1 MQFLKHSQWICLT
14 LAIYIPS
21 SLVFILFDYYQEVE
35 VFKQAFFA
43 LSQQEN
49 NALLNPSPLALIEK
63 TLQAHLVSTF
73 SYVFLFWLSSTPIL
87 YYYNRRSNLARNKLS
102 AEVHQH
108 NDQIIANEHR
118 LNSIIEYSPVGIF
131 YYNKDG
137 IILKT
142 NNRIEEMV
150 KAKRH
155 ELEGF
160 DIFTRVT
167 NKKMLDAV
175 KKSLSGE
182 IADYEDSYLS
192 VTGGRLMYLKA
203 NLVPILDRN
212 GNIEGG
218 IGVFDDVTDLQQTNN
233 DLKKLSRVVEFSP
246 DSIVIANI
254 EGIIEYTNPKFS
266 VVTGYDGHEVIGKN
280 VSLFRHHDAEES
292 TYQRIWQTLLQGKEW
307 YGEMRNKKKN
317 GDEFWSQGCIIPIK
331 DLSNQITHFIGIQV
345 DVTVERI
352 TTKKIA
358 YQATHDMLTG
368 LINRYEFENRLSQ
381 LITHTH
387 QYDEKHALCFLD
399 LDQFKIINDTCGH
412 AAGDELLKQLSMLL
426 SENTDAHNTLSRLG
440 GDEFAIIMKNCDLY
454 KAEIKVQKIL
464 DLVGKYQFV
473 WDKNIFSIGVS
484 IGLTEICKHT
494 TNTTEALI
502 QADSACY
509 AAKELGRNRIYL
521 YKTNDE
527 ILAKRDGEFRW
538 VNEIKDALTE
548 DRLALYAQP
557 ILSLMDHEDKPSFE
571 VLLRLKDRNGSIIP
585 PGAFLPA
592 AERYNLSQPI
602 DLWVVTSTLKWM
614 AANKTKLNDIVH
626 ISINLSGSSIG
637 NDELLN
643 TTMKLITQYELSPD
657 KIQFEITET
666 AAISNLAEATRF
678 IKRLRKFGCQF
689 ALDDFGSGLSSFAY
703 LKNLPVS
710 TLKIDGIF
718 IKDILNSPIDEAMVK
733 SINDIGHV
741 MAMKT
746 VAEFV
751 ESEEIAQKLRSM
763 GIDYGQGY
771 GLGKPTPIDNILV

>member
-21 SLVFILFDYYQEVE
+21 SLVFIFFDYYQEVE

-43 LSQQEN
+43 LSQYEN
-49 NALLNPSPLALIEK
+49 SALLNQSPLALIEK

-87 YYYNRRSNLARNKLS
+87 YYYNRRSNLARNKLA

-137 IILKT
+137 VILKT

-160 DIFTRVT
+160 DIFSRVT

-266 VVTGYDGHEVIGKN
+266 EVTGYDAHEVIGKN

-292 TYQRIWQTLLQGKEW
+292 TYQHIWQTLLQGKEW

-317 GDEFWSQGCIIPIK
+317 GDEFWSQGCIIPAK
-331 DLSNQITHFIGIQV
+331 DLSNQITHLIGIQV

-381 LITHTH
+381 LIAHTH
-387 QYDEKHALCFLD
+387 EYDGKHALCFLD

-571 VLLRLKDRNGSIIP
+571 VLVRLKDRDGSIIP

-602 DLWVVTSTLKWM
+602 DLWVVTSALEWM
-614 AANKTKLNDIVH
+614 ATNKTKLDDIDH